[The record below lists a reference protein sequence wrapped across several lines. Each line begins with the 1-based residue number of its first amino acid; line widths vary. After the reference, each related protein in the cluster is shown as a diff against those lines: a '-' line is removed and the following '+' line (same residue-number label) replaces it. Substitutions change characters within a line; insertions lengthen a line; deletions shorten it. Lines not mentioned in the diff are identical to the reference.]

1 MRFLN
6 QKIKKISTSSSSLII
21 DSWILND
28 MIINLFPMVKLLHN
42 SHSSVEKNIEKPLNS
57 RANVHG
63 DGVQIP
69 MEVHLDYRELHS
81 WGQGHMIHDSYD

>member
-1 MRFLN
+1 
-6 QKIKKISTSSSSLII
+6 
-21 DSWILND
+21 
-28 MIINLFPMVKLLHN
+28 MVKLLHN

-81 WGQGHMIHDSYD
+81 